1 MFRKQK
7 MKEKGHGKHVQFK
20 KLYKKIKKK
29 LFVSTPVSLL
39 NPEVANSEL
48 RQGDMWGFYTL
59 FLD

>member
-7 MKEKGHGKHVQFK
+7 MKEKGHGKHVLFK

-39 NPEVANSEL
+39 NPEVAN
-48 RQGDMWGFYTL
+48 
-59 FLD
+59 